1 MKETHIA
8 NMTQDIADFDH
19 DSDFDLHRTGPHM
32 RIQDVTIRRDFDD
45 DVIACGVL
53 QVDRDGTGLTL

>member
-1 MKETHIA
+1 
-8 NMTQDIADFDH
+8 MTQDIADFDH

-32 RIQDVTIRRDFDD
+32 RIQDVTIRHDFDD

-53 QVDRDGTGLTL
+53 EVDRDGTGLTL